1 MQLQSTAAQGES
13 PFQIDKNGF
22 FVSGMLFSEYLEYN
36 EKKRNSANLA
46 FCVGYGNIRWA
57 GGQGFENRDA
67 TPNEMEQ
74 MKFYLREAMEAGAFG
89 MSTGLIYAPQIFSKT
104 REIIE
109 LVKVVAEFKGIYFS
123 HIRSEGKDIINAIQE
138 VIEIVEQSG
147 CIGGQIAHHKIAGE
161 AFWGRSKQTLE
172 LIEKANERGIHITYD
187 QYPYNRGMSDLVT
200 ALPPWVREGDN
211 DLIIKRI
218 KDTET
223 QERIKKDVEEGIEGW
238 ENWIQNEGMK
248 NIYISTVVSEK
259 WKDTAALNIPEI
271 TRMKGLAD
279 DWETFFQLLID
290 NNLSVGITIE
300 SMSEDDIRRIM
311 KGRYHMVGT
320 DGFGI
325 PGAFTAGAFHPR
337 CFGTYPRILGKYVRD
352 EKLLTLEDAIRKM
365 TSFPASKLRLKDRG
379 LIKQGMWA
387 DLVLF
392 DHHKINDKATYKN
405 PYQLPEGI
413 PHVLVNGTIVV
424 KDGIKN
430 KKSPGKVL
438 KFRP

>member
-1 MQLQSTAAQGES
+1 
-13 PFQIDKNGF
+13 
-22 FVSGMLFSEYLEYN
+22 
-36 EKKRNSANLA
+36 
-46 FCVGYGNIRWA
+46 
-57 GGQGFENRDA
+57 
-67 TPNEMEQ
+67 
-74 MKFYLREAMEAGAFG
+74 
-89 MSTGLIYAPQIFSKT
+89 
-104 REIIE
+104 
-109 LVKVVAEFKGIYFS
+109 
-123 HIRSEGKDIINAIQE
+123 
-138 VIEIVEQSG
+138 
-147 CIGGQIAHHKIAGE
+147 
-161 AFWGRSKQTLE
+161 
-172 LIEKANERGIHITYD
+172 
-187 QYPYNRGMSDLVT
+187 
-200 ALPPWVREGDN
+200 
-211 DLIIKRI
+211 
-218 KDTET
+218 
-223 QERIKKDVEEGIEGW
+223 
-238 ENWIQNEGMK
+238 
-248 NIYISTVVSEK
+248 VVSEK

-438 KFRP
+438 KFKP